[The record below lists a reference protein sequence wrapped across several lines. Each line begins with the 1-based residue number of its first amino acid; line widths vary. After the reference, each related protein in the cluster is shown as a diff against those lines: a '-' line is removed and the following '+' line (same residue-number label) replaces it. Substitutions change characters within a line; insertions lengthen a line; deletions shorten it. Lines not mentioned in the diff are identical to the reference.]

1 MVQVASVC
9 LRVVKL
15 PKPLANRD
23 FVTQR
28 SWQDN
33 GLEKL
38 IVNHSVSHKVSAVC
52 NCAADNDDTVYNCCM
67 RYVF

>member
-1 MVQVASVC
+1 MC
-9 LRVVKL
+9 FFTVKL
-15 PKPLANRD
+15 PRPLADRD

-38 IVNHSVSHKVSAVC
+38 IVNHSVTHKVGIVVI
-52 NCAADNDDTVYNCCM
+52 NV
-67 RYVF
+67 

>member
-1 MVQVASVC
+1 VQVENVGFRA
-9 LRVVKL
+9 VKL

-33 GLEKL
+33 GLEKV
-38 IVNHSVSHKVSAVC
+38 IVNHSVSHKVSVVWNTTADGVVC
-52 NCAADNDDTVYNCCM
+52 YTNY
-67 RYVF
+67 FF

>member
-1 MVQVASVC
+1 MLCVC
-9 LRVVKL
+9 FHAVKL

-38 IVNHSVSHKVSAVC
+38 IVNHSVSHKASAVW
-52 NCAADNDDTVYNCCM
+52 NSTADSDTVRCM
-67 RYVF
+67 KCFSNAV